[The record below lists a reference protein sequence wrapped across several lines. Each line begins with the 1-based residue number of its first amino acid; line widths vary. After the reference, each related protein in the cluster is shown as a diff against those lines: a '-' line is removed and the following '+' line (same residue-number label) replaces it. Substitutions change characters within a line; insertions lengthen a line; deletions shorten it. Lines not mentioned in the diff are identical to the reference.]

1 MKNII
6 RARWIIAAV
15 WIAATVI
22 FMLTAPDMAELT
34 REKGQISVPDGYSSS
49 YAHELLDEMSDS
61 DAPSSSAVIV
71 FHEKGLMTDKKD
83 RLEEAVS
90 TLSEQKKA
98 LQIKTVTS
106 YFGEKNDDIKKQLL
120 SKDRQTMLV
129 QLQLDTSKN
138 DILEIK
144 NKIDKE
150 LKPYGVSYG
159 ITGQSL
165 IDEDVLK
172 SSQDGLKKTEYITV
186 AFILIV
192 LILVFR
198 SVVAPFVP
206 LLSVLISYLVS
217 QSIVA
222 FLVDQLNF
230 PLSTFTQIF
239 MVAIMFGIGTDYC
252 ILLLSRFKEELSH
265 GADIREA
272 IVVTYKTAGKTVL
285 YSGGAVLIGF
295 ACIGF
300 ATFKL
305 YQSAAAVAVG
315 VAVLL
320 LALMTIVPFFMAF
333 LGKRLFWPVKGDIS
347 HPQSKAWETAG
358 RFSFKR
364 PLISLAIVAVFT
376 VPPILL
382 YKGSLSYNSLDEIGD
397 KYESVR
403 AFNTI
408 SGAFGPG
415 ELLPATVVIK
425 NDEPLNTE
433 KHLIDIEKISR
444 ELEKTEGVKTV
455 RSATRPAGNGLNQ
468 LFVTNQAKQLQ
479 EGLDKGNTGLEK
491 ITDGLGHA
499 AKSLADSQPQI
510 EESGKSV
517 NQLIN
522 GTLSLK
528 SGLSDIGEN
537 LNKLQAGVNE
547 NKAGVAQMRKQIE
560 EQKQMLTS
568 QLKQNSGLASE
579 TQNALKLVK
588 TVLPMKD
595 EASRQLADL
604 NKQLARLPFAK
615 LEASIPSVKTDPSY
629 KEIKSAFTGVQSA
642 VSKANA
648 DAEAF
653 SKQVDSQKD
662 HLQQAEKQFARLAA
676 AQKKIDTQI
685 NAMITG
691 LTSIENGLQQVSDGQ
706 GALAGQMPRL
716 ESAAGQLA
724 EGQKKMKSGL
734 GDFSSR
740 LSDLSSGLNDSVKGL
755 KKVSSGMMG
764 ANDYLGELHKASDK
778 EMTGWFVPKDALT
791 NSDFTSVFNT
801 YMSDDRKTTELTVV
815 LDNNP
820 YSNTAIQDIQAIK
833 ASVKRAIPNTDLKN
847 ASFGVSGVSS
857 MNADLK
863 EVSDSDFKRTA
874 MFMLAGIFLILI
886 IMLRSLIMPVY
897 LVASLVLTYFASIGV
912 TEYIFTHFF
921 GYPGVNWA
929 VPFFGFVI
937 LMALGVDYSIFLMD
951 RFNELKKEGTEPAMI
966 SSMKNM
972 GSVIISAAI
981 ILAGTFAAM
990 LPSGVLSLL
999 QIATVVLTGLLMY
1012 AIVVLP
1018 FFVPVMV
1025 KIFGRANWWPFNLKK

>member
-1 MKNII
+1 MKKII
-6 RARWIIAAV
+6 QARWLIAAA
-15 WIAATVI
+15 WIIATVI

-49 YAHELLDEMSDS
+49 YAHKLIDQMSDS
-61 DAPSSSAVIV
+61 HSASSSVVIV
-71 FHEKGLMTDKKD
+71 FHEKGLMPDKKAQ
-83 RLEEAVS
+83 L
-90 TLSEQKKA
+90 KKA
-98 LQIKTVTS
+98 VDTLTDHKKTLHIKTVTS
-106 YFGEKNDDIKKQLL
+106 YFGEKNADIKNQLL

-129 QLQLDTSKN
+129 QLQLDTTKHDS
-138 DILEIK
+138 IEIK
-144 NKIDKE
+144 DQIDKE
-150 LKPYGVSYG
+150 LKPYGISYG

-192 LILVFR
+192 LVLVFR

-252 ILLLSRFKEELSH
+252 ILLLSRFKEELAH
-265 GADIREA
+265 GADVKDA
-272 IVVTYKTAGKTVL
+272 VVVTYKTAGKTVL
-285 YSGGAVLIGF
+285 YSGLAVLIGF

-320 LALMTIVPFFMAF
+320 LALMTIVPFFMAV
-333 LGKRLFWPVKGDIS
+333 LGKTLFWPVRGEIS
-347 HPQSKAWETAG
+347 HSQSKAWETAG

-364 PLISLAIVAVFT
+364 PLISLAVVALFT

-382 YKGSLSYNSLDEIGD
+382 YKGALSYNSLDEIGD

-408 SGAFGPG
+408 SDAFGPG

-425 NDEPLNTE
+425 NDEKLNTE
-433 KHLIDIEKISR
+433 QHLIDIEKISR
-444 ELEKTEGVKTV
+444 ELEKTKGVKTV
-455 RSATRPAGNGLNQ
+455 RSATRPTGNGLNQ

-479 EGLDKGNTGLEK
+479 EGLGQGNTGLKK
-491 ITDGLGHA
+491 ITDGLDDA
-499 AKSLADSQPQI
+499 AQSLSDSQPQI

-537 LNKLQAGVNE
+537 LDKLQTGVNQ
-547 NKAGVAQMRKQIE
+547 NKAGVAKMRQQIE
-560 EQKQMLTS
+560 EQKQMLS
-568 QLKQNSGLASE
+568 EELGENSDLASQ
-579 TQNALKLVK
+579 TQNALKMVK
-588 TVLPMKD
+588 TILPFKN
-595 EASRQLADL
+595 EASRQLSDL
-604 NKQLARLPFAK
+604 KKQLDHLPFAQ
-615 LEASIPSVKTDPSY
+615 LEASVPAVKDNPY
-629 KEIKSAFTGVQSA
+629 YQEIKSAFAGVQSA
-642 VSKANA
+642 VSDVNS
-648 DAEAF
+648 EITAF

-662 HLQQAEKQFARLAA
+662 SLQKAEKQLILLSA
-676 AQKKIDTQI
+676 AQKKVNGQI
-685 NAMITG
+685 NDMISG
-691 LTSIENGLQQVSDGQ
+691 LTAIENGLQKVSDGQ
-706 GALAGQMPRL
+706 GTLAGQMPRL
-716 ESAAGQLA
+716 ESAAGELA
-724 EGQKKMKSGL
+724 EGQKKMQTGL

-740 LSDLSSGLNDSVKGL
+740 LNDLSSGLDESVKGL

-764 ANDYLGELHKASDK
+764 ANEYLGELHKASDK
-778 EMTGWFVPKDALT
+778 EMAGWFVPKHALES
-791 NSDFTSVFNT
+791 SDFQSVFQT

-833 ASVKRAIPNTDLKN
+833 ASVQRAIPNTDLKH
-847 ASFGVSGVSS
+847 AVFGVSGVSS

-874 MFMLAGIFLILI
+874 LFMLAGIFMILI
-886 IMLRSLIMPVY
+886 FMLRSLTMPIY
-897 LVASLVLTYFASIGV
+897 LVASLILTYFASIGV

-951 RFNELKKEGTEPAMI
+951 RFNELRKEGVEGAMI

-1025 KIFGRANWWPFNLKK
+1025 KIFGSANWWPFGAKK